1 MRELKSKRQ
10 IFRIF
15 HFFFG
20 ARPIVA
26 FENATIGPLLWVG
39 LWWHFPNAAIGRCKT
54 KPYSSV

>member
-1 MRELKSKRQ
+1 MRDRYFVFF
-10 IFRIF
+10 I
-15 HFFFG
+15 FFFG

-26 FENATIGPLLWVG
+26 FENANIGPILWVG